1 MKKTTATR
9 FLDKTQKYYPVILNI
24 VHGAIWGVL
33 VRKGLMLLT
42 TYSGS
47 FLSGVI
53 WANFAACV
61 VMGLAIDGE
70 VFWIRLLEEKDYPNK
85 GAIPVYT
92 GLTTGFAE
100 QSRRFP
106 R

>member
-70 VFWIRLLEEKDYPNK
+70 VF
-85 GAIPVYT
+85 
-92 GLTTGFAE
+92 GLGC
-100 QSRRFP
+100 
-106 R
+106 